1 MIYDN
6 GLISFSLDGIS
17 LALDIPMKPHLKVV
31 MNKLNKIIVSNNGKI
46 YLAKDNFL
54 DNKNFRKMYENSKL
68 FSNIRKKN
76 KLYKMSSKQSQ
87 RIKV

>member
-1 MIYDN
+1 
-6 GLISFSLDGIS
+6 
-17 LALDIPMKPHLKVV
+17 MKPHLKGV